1 MLAPENRQNLRKDFF
16 MKSNKIVIVAGI
28 LLLAVTFFGILAYGK
43 LMNPDP
49 VYVLTAKS
57 DINQGTSLVSLTQD
71 NFNIVDISS
80 SASMVGTFVTPSDFA
95 KMQSAGGQFI
105 NLVSRNEPVK
115 YTDIM
120 SSANPL
126 SSRIVSLGQ
135 DDPNKVVMTINVA
148 GYAPVGIHE
157 GDYVDIIGTVSTYDT
172 ADAYGNALANILTD
186 ARKKALAEIDAE
198 ELGEKISTA
207 DFGYADGVEFGSDY
221 YDAVSGGFGSASA
234 DTNVFSVTQPSI
246 TDEIMEKADL
256 LQEKTD
262 ELSAVLD
269 EWKEF
274 VDLWGSAD
282 PVALSEMLEAG
293 YYLSPIA
300 KVLVNGAKVINVN
313 RTEDSYAAGVDSLD
327 VLVPRDAI
335 EWIAMAEEGGTLRI
349 AILSSNANP
358 NGSGATEGA
367 SMQDF
372 IESFVHDRGDKTEYS
387 VIPSSR

>member
-1 MLAPENRQNLRKDFF
+1 

-49 VYVLTAKS
+49 VYILTAKS

-172 ADAYGNALANILTD
+172 EDAYGNALANILTD
-186 ARKKALAEIDAE
+186 ARKKALSEIDAE
-198 ELGEKISTA
+198 ELGEKISSA
-207 DFGYADGVEFGSDY
+207 DFGYADGVEDGSDY

-256 LQEKTD
+256 LQEKTN

-293 YYLSPIA
+293 YYLAPIA

>member
-1 MLAPENRQNLRKDFF
+1 
-16 MKSNKIVIVAGI
+16 MKSNKIVIAAGI
-28 LLLAVTFFGILAYGK
+28 LLLAVTFFGILAYGR

-49 VYVLTAKS
+49 VYILTAKS
-57 DINQGTSLVSLTQD
+57 DINQGTSLASLGQND
-71 NFNIVDISS
+71 FNIVDISS
-80 SASMVGTFVTPSDFA
+80 NAAMVGTFVTPSDFA

-135 DDPNKVVMTINVA
+135 DDPSKVVMTINVS
-148 GYAPVGIHE
+148 GYAPVGIRE
-157 GDYVDIIGTVSTYDT
+157 GDYIDIVGTVSNYDT
-172 ADAYGNALANILTD
+172 ADAYGNSLANILTD
-186 ARKKALAEIDAE
+186 ARKKALAEIDANKLSE
-198 ELGEKISTA
+198 NITSA
-207 DFGYADGVEFGSDY
+207 DFGFADSVSFGSGY
-221 YDAVSGGFGSASA
+221 YDAVSGFGTASA
-234 DTNVFSVTQPSI
+234 DTNVFSVTTPSI
-246 TDEIMEKADL
+246 TDEIMEKAEL

-262 ELSAVLD
+262 ELASMLN

-274 VDLWGSAD
+274 VDLWGTAD
-282 PVALSEMLEAG
+282 PVKLSEMLEAG
-293 YYLSPIA
+293 YYLAPIS

-313 RTEDSYAAGVDSLD
+313 RTEDSYSAGVDSLD

-335 EWIAMAEEGGTLRI
+335 EWIAMAEEGGTLRV

-358 NGSGATEGA
+358 NGSGPTEGA

-372 IESFVHDRGDKTEYS
+372 VESFVNDRGNKTEFS

>member
-1 MLAPENRQNLRKDFF
+1 
-16 MKSNKIVIVAGI
+16 MKSNKIVIAAGI
-28 LLLAVTFFGILAYGK
+28 LLLAVTFFGILAYGR

-49 VYVLTAKS
+49 VYILTAKS
-57 DINQGTSLVSLTQD
+57 DINQGTSLVSLRQD
-71 NFNIVDISS
+71 DFNIVDISS
-80 SASMVGTFVTPSDFA
+80 NAAMVGTFVTPSEFA

-105 NLVSRNEPVK
+105 NLVSKNEPVK
-115 YTDIM
+115 YTDII

-135 DDPNKVVMTINVA
+135 DDPGKVVMTINVS
-148 GYAPVGIHE
+148 GYAPVGIRE
-157 GDYVDIIGTVSTYDT
+157 GDYIDIVGTVSNYDT
-172 ADAYGNALANILTD
+172 ADAYGNSLANILTD
-186 ARKKALAEIDAE
+186 ARKKALAETDANKLSE
-198 ELGEKISTA
+198 NITSA
-207 DFGYADGVEFGSDY
+207 DFGFADSVSFGSDY
-221 YDAVSGGFGSASA
+221 YGAVSGFGTAPA
-234 DTNVFSVTQPSI
+234 ETNVFSVTTPSI

-262 ELSAVLD
+262 ELASMLN

-274 VDLWGSAD
+274 VDLWGTAD
-282 PVALSEMLEAG
+282 PVKLSEMLEAG
-293 YYLSPIA
+293 YYLAPIS

-313 RTEDSYAAGVDSLD
+313 RTEDSYRAGVDSLD

-335 EWIAMAEEGGTLRI
+335 EWIAMAEEGGTLRV

-358 NGSGATEGA
+358 NGSGPTEGA

-372 IESFVHDRGDKTEYS
+372 VESFVNDRGNKTEYS

>member
-1 MLAPENRQNLRKDFF
+1 
-16 MKSNKIVIVAGI
+16 MKNNKIVIVAGI
-28 LLLAVTFFGILAYGK
+28 LLLAVTFFGILAYGR

-71 NFNIVDISS
+71 DFNIVDISS
-80 SASMVGTFVTPSDFA
+80 SASMVGTFVTPADFA

-105 NLVSRNEPVK
+105 SLVSRNEPVK

-135 DDPNKVVMTINVA
+135 DDPNKVVMTISVS
-148 GYAPVGIHE
+148 GYAPVGIRE
-157 GDYVDIIGTVSTYDT
+157 GDYVDIVGTVSRYDT
-172 ADAYGNALANILTD
+172 ADAYGNALANILTE
-186 ARKKALAEIDAE
+186 ARKKALEDIDAE
-198 ELGEKISTA
+198 ALSSKISGA
-207 DFGYADGVEFGSDY
+207 DFGYAGDTGFGSDY
-221 YDAVSGGFGSASA
+221 YSAVSGGSFGTFGTAEPES
-234 DTNVFSVTQPSI
+234 NVFTVTQPSI

-274 VDLWGSAD
+274 VDRWGTAD
-282 PVALSEMLEAG
+282 PVSLSEMLEAG
-293 YYLSPIA
+293 YYMAPIS

-372 IESFVHDRGDKTEYS
+372 IESFVNDRGDKTEYS

>member
-1 MLAPENRQNLRKDFF
+1 

-28 LLLAVTFFGILAYGK
+28 LLLVVTFFGILAYGR

-49 VYVLTAKS
+49 VYILTAKS
-57 DINQGTSLVSLTQD
+57 DINQGTSLVSLTQE

-80 SASMVGTFVTPSDFA
+80 NAAMVGTFVTPSDFA
-95 KMQSAGGQFI
+95 KMQQAGGQFI

-135 DDPNKVVMTINVA
+135 DDPNKVVMTINVS
-148 GYAPVGIHE
+148 GYAPVGIRE
-157 GDYVDIIGTVSTYDT
+157 GDYIDIIGTVSNYDT
-172 ADAYGNALANILTD
+172 SDAYANSLANILTD
-186 ARKKALAEIDAE
+186 ARKRALAEIDADD
-198 ELGEKISTA
+198 LSKKISGA
-207 DFGYADGVEFGSDY
+207 DFGYADDVSFGDAY
-221 YDAVSGGFGSASA
+221 YDAISGGFGSPQTE
-234 DTNVFSVTQPSI
+234 TNVFSVTTPSI

-262 ELSAVLD
+262 ELSAMLT

-274 VDLWGSAD
+274 VDLWGTAD
-282 PVALSEMLEAG
+282 PVKLSELLEAG
-293 YYLSPIA
+293 YYMAPIS

-335 EWIAMAEEGGTLRI
+335 EWVAMAEEGGTLRV
-349 AILSSNANP
+349 AILSANANP
-358 NGSGATEGA
+358 NGSAPTEGA

-372 IESFVHDRGDKTEYS
+372 IESFVSDRGDKTEYS

>member
-1 MLAPENRQNLRKDFF
+1 

-57 DINQGTSLVSLTQD
+57 DINQGTSLVSLTQE

-157 GDYVDIIGTVSTYDT
+157 GDYVDIIGTVSNYDT

-186 ARKKALAEIDAE
+186 ARKKALEAIDTE
-198 ELGEKISTA
+198 DLGKKISTA

-221 YDAVSGGFGSASA
+221 YDAVGSGFGSYGTAAES
-234 DTNVFSVTQPSI
+234 NVFSVTQPSI

-274 VDLWGSAD
+274 ADLWGSAD
-282 PVALSEMLEAG
+282 PVALSGLLDAG
-293 YYLSPIA
+293 YYLAPIA

-313 RTEDSYAAGVDSLD
+313 RTEDSFAAGVDSLD

-372 IESFVHDRGDKTEYS
+372 VESFVRDRGDKTEYS

>member
-1 MLAPENRQNLRKDFF
+1 

-28 LLLAVTFFGILAYGK
+28 LLLVVTFFGILAYGR

-49 VYVLTAKS
+49 VYILTARS
-57 DINQGTSLVSLTQD
+57 DINQGTNLISLGQND
-71 NFNIVDISS
+71 FNIVDISS
-80 SASMVGTFVTPSDFA
+80 NAAMVGTFVTPSDFA

-135 DDPNKVVMTINVA
+135 DDPNKAVMTINVSGHAPA
-148 GYAPVGIHE
+148 GIRE
-157 GDYVDIIGTVSTYDT
+157 GDHVDIIGTVSNYDT
-172 ADAYGNALANILTD
+172 EDAYGNSLANILTE
-186 ARKKALAEIDAE
+186 ARKKALGEIDT
-198 ELGEKISTA
+198 EKLSNAISSA
-207 DFGYADGVEFGSDY
+207 DFGFADGVDFGSDY
-221 YDAVSGGFGSASA
+221 YDAVSGSLGQASSDA
-234 DTNVFSVTQPSI
+234 NVFSVTTPSI

-262 ELSAVLD
+262 ELAAMLS

-274 VDLWGSAD
+274 VDLWGTAD
-282 PVALSEMLEAG
+282 PVKLSEMLEAG
-293 YYLSPIA
+293 YYLAPIA

-313 RTEDSYAAGVDSLD
+313 RTEDSYTARVDSLD

-349 AILSSNANP
+349 AILSANANP
-358 NGSGATEGA
+358 NGSGSTEGA

-372 IESFVHDRGDKTEYS
+372 MESFVSDREDKTEYS

>member
-1 MLAPENRQNLRKDFF
+1 
-16 MKSNKIVIVAGI
+16 MKSNKIVIAAGI
-28 LLLAVTFFGILAYGK
+28 LLLAVTFFGILAYGR

-49 VYVLTAKS
+49 VYILTAKS
-57 DINQGTSLVSLTQD
+57 DINQGTSLVSLRQD
-71 NFNIVDISS
+71 DFNIVDISS
-80 SASMVGTFVTPSDFA
+80 NAAMVGTFVTPSEFA

-105 NLVSRNEPVK
+105 NLVSKNEPVK

-135 DDPNKVVMTINVA
+135 DDPGKVVMTINVS
-148 GYAPVGIHE
+148 GYAPVGIRE
-157 GDYVDIIGTVSTYDT
+157 GDYIDIVGTVSNYDT
-172 ADAYGNALANILTD
+172 ADAYGNSLANILTD

-198 ELGEKISTA
+198 KLSEKITSA
-207 DFGYADGVEFGSDY
+207 DFGFADSVSFGSDY
-221 YDAVSGGFGSASA
+221 YDAVSGFGIASA
-234 DTNVFSVTQPSI
+234 ETNVFSVTTPSI

-262 ELSAVLD
+262 ELASMLK

-282 PVALSEMLEAG
+282 PVKLSEMLEAG
-293 YYLSPIA
+293 YYLAPIS

-313 RTEDSYAAGVDSLD
+313 RTEDSYSAGVDSLD

-335 EWIAMAEEGGTLRI
+335 EWIAMAEEGGTLRV

-358 NGSGATEGA
+358 NGSGPTEGA

-372 IESFVHDRGDKTEYS
+372 VESFVNDRGNKTEYS